1 MAEELG
7 TRDVFEQI
15 DSRLGNVEQDIR
27 TLGTDLRTEMTG
39 LRSDVRLEIS
49 GLRTEMHARFA
60 ETNAFSRWIIGMVL
74 VSWLSLMTS
83 IWLKP

>member
-1 MAEELG
+1 MAEEFG

-27 TLGTDLRTEMTG
+27 TLGNDLRVEMKS
-39 LRSDVRLEIS
+39 LRSDVRSEIG
-49 GLRTEMHARFA
+49 GLQTEM
-60 ETNAFSRWIIGMVL
+60 NASSRW
-74 VSWLSLMTS
+74 LSVMAS